1 MKTTSLLVA
10 AALAASVCLAD
21 QAAAQSVADGASY
34 FAGHCQMCH
43 TNTRGDRN
51 GVGPNLFG
59 VGNRKAGTAPNFTYS
74 SALKNSKLVW
84 TQKNLDKFLTQ
95 PNAMVPGTMMVVS
108 IPDAHDRQALVAYL
122 MSLKKK

>member
-1 MKTTSLLVA
+1 MKTKLFIVASAVA
-10 AALAASVCLAD
+10 AVACLAD
-21 QAAAQSVADGASY
+21 QAIAQSISDGASY
-34 FAGHCQMCH
+34 FGGHCQMCH
-43 TNTRGDRN
+43 TNTLGDRN

-74 SALKNSKLVW
+74 SALKNSKLAW